1 MLYREECYTI
11 VGAAMEVHRC
21 LGRGFTEY
29 VYQDAL
35 ELELKKREVPF
46 EREKTIAVNYKGTE
60 LKHGYVADFLCYGEI
75 ILELKAVSE
84 LDDVHRAQ
92 LINYL
97 KATGRNVGL
106 LMNFGKGSLQY
117 ERIIYT

>member
-1 MLYREECYTI
+1 
-11 VGAAMEVHRC
+11 MEVHRC

-35 ELELKKREVPF
+35 ELEFKKRDVPF
-46 EREKTIAVNYKGTE
+46 EREKAISVNYKGTE

-97 KATGRNVGL
+97 KATGRSVGL